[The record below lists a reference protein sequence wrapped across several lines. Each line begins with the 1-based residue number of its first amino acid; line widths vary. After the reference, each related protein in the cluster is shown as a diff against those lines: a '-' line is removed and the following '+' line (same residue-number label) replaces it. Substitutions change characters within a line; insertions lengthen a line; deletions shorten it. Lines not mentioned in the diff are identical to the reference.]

1 MTSRAASCPNCGAPL
16 AISNAGACT
25 HCNAQ
30 IENASFDWTLSKI
43 EQDDV
48 YRG

>member
-1 MTSRAASCPNCGAPL
+1 MTSRAANCPNCGAPL
-16 AISNAGACT
+16 AISNAGQCT
-25 HCNAQ
+25 HCNA
-30 IENASFDWTLSKI
+30 EVESGSFDWTLSKI